1 MEPTTNPT
9 PTQSSAG
16 NSVCTDELT
25 NLPPDSPLGS
35 EKDDG
40 VDFSHEQGSESN
52 ETIDTENGSRSI
64 DKNQYSETEDVVRAK
79 DLQTEHDL
87 WDDDVET
94 VIKNQ
99 HKYYIYCPCC
109 GEDITKT
116 VKLVKMSDPQPTKD
130 HDTENRVNDSD
141 IENGSRSKGKK
152 TKVPSWFPDFFQPLV
167 SSVYGPNKDQGE
179 KGVDSKLPETSDDL
193 DINGEEPSID
203 VSNEKGGLSFPKW
216 YLDVFAWSLLCIII
230 ALSVLLTS
238 PPPFIQPHLQLP
250 SMPSASVLLLLPT
263 FAVLL
268 LFLISMRSRFS
279 PRYHDEK
286 GEKRVDSKSTD
297 TTNEEPAKTQ
307 HHDDQDA
314 NPDQDFDKK
323 TDNKRNHLTPIYPSS
338 LEQPSKQI
346 GNKETQS
353 HDKEAE
359 DQDHKKTDNQNNH
372 LTPIYPSTL
381 EQPSKQII
389 NKETKAEPVLPPN
402 AQPEISNSV
411 EPRKGGNKLEILK
424 SIVYGGLTESITSLC
439 TVTSA
444 AATGASTLNVL
455 ALGVANLSSGLLL
468 TVHSLQELINE
479 KPRRQTNTDD
489 SPEEVEG
496 EEDRY
501 EEVLGRRE
509 YSRLHRL
516 IAISSFV
523 VFGLIPPLVYG
534 FSFRRKIE
542 KRQEYKVLAVYAVSL
557 LCIVLLSIAKAYVSK
572 KRDYVKTLFRYT
584 TMATTASGFS
594 QFVGYLVSQWLEKS
608 GFYDDSP
615 ETQRV

>member
-9 PTQSSAG
+9 PTPSSAG

-25 NLPPDSPLGS
+25 NLPPESPLGS
-35 EKDDG
+35 QKDDG

-52 ETIDTENGSRSI
+52 EAIDTENGSRSI
-64 DKNQYSETEDVVRAK
+64 DKNQCSETEDVVSAK
-79 DLQTEHDL
+79 DLQTEPDSL
-87 WDDDVET
+87 DDDVEI

-99 HKYYIYCPCC
+99 HKYYFYCPCC

-116 VKLVKMSDPQPTKD
+116 VKLVKKSDPQPTKD
-130 HDTENRVNDSD
+130 HDTENKTIDSD
-141 IENGSRSKGKK
+141 TENGSRSKVKK
-152 TKVPSWFPDFFQPLV
+152 TKVPSWFPDFLQPLC
-167 SSVYGPNKDQGE
+167 SSVYGHNKEKGK
-179 KGVDSKLPETSDDL
+179 KGVDSESPGTYDDL
-193 DINGEEPSID
+193 GTNGEEPSID
-203 VSNEKGGLSFPKW
+203 LSNEKDRPSFPKW
-216 YLDVFAWSLLCIII
+216 YLDVFAWLFLCIII
-230 ALSVLLTS
+230 ALSVLSTS

-250 SMPSASVLLLLPT
+250 SMPTLRLPSASVLLLLPT

-268 LFLISMRSRFS
+268 LFIISMRSRFS
-279 PRYHDEK
+279 PRYQDEK
-286 GEKRVDSKSTD
+286 GSEKRVDSKSTN
-297 TTNEEPAKTQ
+297 TTSEEPAKTQ
-307 HHDDQDA
+307 NNDDQDA

-323 TDNKRNHLTPIYPSS
+323 T
-338 LEQPSKQI
+338 EQPSKQI
-346 GNKETQS
+346 VNKETQY

-359 DQDHKKTDNQNNH
+359 DQDYKKTDNQNNH

-402 AQPEISNSV
+402 AQPEIPNIV
-411 EPRKGGNKLEILK
+411 ETRKGGNKLEILK

-509 YSRLHRL
+509 YSRLHRV

-534 FSFRRKIE
+534 FSFRRRLE
-542 KRQEYKVLAVYAVSL
+542 KGQEYKVLAVYAVSL
-557 LCIVLLSIAKAYVSK
+557 LCIVLLSVAKAYVSK

-608 GFYDDSP
+608 GVYDDSP
-615 ETQRV
+615 ETQQV

>member
-1 MEPTTNPT
+1 MNPTMNPT
-9 PTQSSAG
+9 PTPSSAG

-25 NLPPDSPLGS
+25 NLPPENSPLGS
-35 EKDDG
+35 EKDDS
-40 VDFSHEQGSESN
+40 VDFSQEQGSESN
-52 ETIDTENGSRSI
+52 EAIDTENGSRSV
-64 DKNQYSETEDVVRAK
+64 DKNQYSETEVVVRAK
-79 DLQTEHDL
+79 DLQTEPDSL
-87 WDDDVET
+87 DDDVEI

-116 VKLVKMSDPQPTKD
+116 VKLVKISDPKHTKD
-130 HDTENRVNDSD
+130 HDKAIDSD
-141 IENGSRSKGKK
+141 TENGSKSKDKN
-152 TKVPSWFPDFFQPLV
+152 TKVPSWFSDFLQPLF
-167 SSVYGPNKDQGE
+167 SSEDRGK
-179 KGVDSKLPETSDDL
+179 KGVVDSELLGTYEDL
-193 DINGEEPSID
+193 GIIGEEPSID
-203 VSNEKGGLSFPKW
+203 VSNEKDRPSFPKW
-216 YLDVFAWSLLCIII
+216 YLDVFAWLFLCIII
-230 ALSVLLTS
+230 ALSVLSTS

-250 SMPSASVLLLLPT
+250 SMPTLRMPSASVLLLLST
-263 FAVLL
+263 SAVLL
-268 LFLISMRSRFS
+268 LFIISMRSRFT
-279 PRYHDEK
+279 PRYHKEK
-286 GEKRVDSKSTD
+286 GEVVSKS
-297 TTNEEPAKTQ
+297 
-307 HHDDQDA
+307 HDDQAA
-314 NPDQDFDKK
+314 NTEQDFDKK
-323 TDNKRNHLTPIYPSS
+323 TEKPSKQTQNHDKEAADPDQDVDKKTENQKSHLTPIYPS
-338 LEQPSKQI
+338 P
-346 GNKETQS
+346 
-353 HDKEAE
+353 
-359 DQDHKKTDNQNNH
+359 
-372 LTPIYPSTL
+372 L

-389 NKETKAEPVLPPN
+389 NKETQTEPMLPPN
-402 AQPEISNSV
+402 AQSEIPNSV
-411 EPRKGGNKLEILK
+411 EQSKGGNKLEILK

-444 AATGASTLNVL
+444 AASGASTLNVL

-479 KPRRQTNTDD
+479 KPRKQTNTDD
-489 SPEEVEG
+489 SPEEGEG

-509 YSRLHRL
+509 YSRIHRV

-523 VFGLIPPLVYG
+523 IFGLIPPLVYG
-534 FSFRRKIE
+534 FSFRKKME

>member
-1 MEPTTNPT
+1 MDPTMNPT
-9 PTQSSAG
+9 PTPSSAG

-25 NLPPDSPLGS
+25 NLPPEDSPLDS
-35 EKDDG
+35 EKDDS
-40 VDFSHEQGSESN
+40 VDFSQEQGSESN
-52 ETIDTENGSRSI
+52 EAIDTENGSRSV
-64 DKNQYSETEDVVRAK
+64 DKNQYSETEVVVRAK
-79 DLQTEHDL
+79 DLQTEPDSL
-87 WDDDVET
+87 DDDVEI

-116 VKLVKMSDPQPTKD
+116 VKLVKISDPKHTKD
-130 HDTENRVNDSD
+130 HDKAVDSD
-141 IENGSRSKGKK
+141 TENGSKSKDKN
-152 TKVPSWFPDFFQPLV
+152 TKVPSWFSDFIQPLF
-167 SSVYGPNKDQGE
+167 SSEDRGK
-179 KGVDSKLPETSDDL
+179 KGVVDSELLGTYEDL
-193 DINGEEPSID
+193 GIIGEEPSID
-203 VSNEKGGLSFPKW
+203 VSNEKDRPSFPKW
-216 YLDVFAWSLLCIII
+216 YLDVFAWLFLCIII
-230 ALSVLLTS
+230 ALSVLSTS

-250 SMPSASVLLLLPT
+250 SMPTLRMPSASVLLLLPT
-263 FAVLL
+263 SAVLL
-268 LFLISMRSRFS
+268 LFIISMRSRFT
-279 PRYHDEK
+279 PRYHKEK
-286 GEKRVDSKSTD
+286 GEVVPKSTDSKS
-297 TTNEEPAKTQ
+297 
-307 HHDDQDA
+307 HDDQAA
-314 NPDQDFDKK
+314 NTDQDFDKK
-323 TDNKRNHLTPIYPSS
+323 TEKPSKQTVNKETQNHDKEAADPDQDVDKKTENQKSHLTPIYPS
-338 LEQPSKQI
+338 P
-346 GNKETQS
+346 
-353 HDKEAE
+353 
-359 DQDHKKTDNQNNH
+359 
-372 LTPIYPSTL
+372 L

-389 NKETKAEPVLPPN
+389 NKETQTEPMLPPN
-402 AQPEISNSV
+402 AQSEIPNSV
-411 EPRKGGNKLEILK
+411 EPRKGGNKVEILK

-444 AATGASTLNVL
+444 AASGASTLNVL

-479 KPRRQTNTDD
+479 KPRKQTNTDD
-489 SPEEVEG
+489 SPEEGEG

-509 YSRLHRL
+509 YSRIHRV

-523 VFGLIPPLVYG
+523 IFGLIPPLVYG
-534 FSFRRKIE
+534 FSFRKKME

>member
-1 MEPTTNPT
+1 MDPTMNPT
-9 PTQSSAG
+9 PTPSSAG

-25 NLPPDSPLGS
+25 NLPPEDSPLDS
-35 EKDDG
+35 EKDDS
-40 VDFSHEQGSESN
+40 VDFSQEQGSESN
-52 ETIDTENGSRSI
+52 EAIDTENGSRSV
-64 DKNQYSETEDVVRAK
+64 DKNQYSETEVVVRAK
-79 DLQTEHDL
+79 DLQTEPDSL
-87 WDDDVET
+87 DDDVEI

-116 VKLVKMSDPQPTKD
+116 VKLVKISDPKHTKD
-130 HDTENRVNDSD
+130 HDKAVDSD
-141 IENGSRSKGKK
+141 TENGSKSKDKN
-152 TKVPSWFPDFFQPLV
+152 TKVPSWFSDFIQPLF
-167 SSVYGPNKDQGE
+167 SSEDRGK
-179 KGVDSKLPETSDDL
+179 KGVVDSELLGTYEDL
-193 DINGEEPSID
+193 GIIGEEPSID
-203 VSNEKGGLSFPKW
+203 VSNEKDRPSFPKW
-216 YLDVFAWSLLCIII
+216 YLDVFAWLFLCIII
-230 ALSVLLTS
+230 ALSVLSTS

-250 SMPSASVLLLLPT
+250 SMPTLRMPSASVLLLLPT
-263 FAVLL
+263 SAVLL
-268 LFLISMRSRFS
+268 LFIISMRSRFT
-279 PRYHDEK
+279 PRYHKEK
-286 GEKRVDSKSTD
+286 GEVVPKSTDSKS
-297 TTNEEPAKTQ
+297 
-307 HHDDQDA
+307 HDDQAA
-314 NPDQDFDKK
+314 NTDQDFDKK
-323 TDNKRNHLTPIYPSS
+323 TDNKRNRLTPIYPSS
-338 LEQPSKQI
+338 LEKPSKQTV
-346 GNKETQS
+346 NKETQN
-353 HDKEAE
+353 HDKEAADP
-359 DQDHKKTDNQNNH
+359 DQDVDKETENQKSH
-372 LTPIYPSTL
+372 LTPIYPSPL

-389 NKETKAEPVLPPN
+389 NKETQTEPMLPPN
-402 AQPEISNSV
+402 AQSEIPNSV
-411 EPRKGGNKLEILK
+411 EPRKGGNKVEILK

-444 AATGASTLNVL
+444 AASGASTLNVL

-479 KPRRQTNTDD
+479 KPRKQTNTDD
-489 SPEEVEG
+489 SPEEGEG

-509 YSRLHRL
+509 YSRIHRV

-523 VFGLIPPLVYG
+523 IFGLIPPLVYG
-534 FSFRRKIE
+534 FSFRKKME

-584 TMATTASGFS
+584 TTATTASGFS

>member
-1 MEPTTNPT
+1 MDPTMNPT
-9 PTQSSAG
+9 PTPSSAG

-25 NLPPDSPLGS
+25 NLPPENSPLGS
-35 EKDDG
+35 EKDDS
-40 VDFSHEQGSESN
+40 VDFSQEQGSESN
-52 ETIDTENGSRSI
+52 EAIDTENGSRSV
-64 DKNQYSETEDVVRAK
+64 DKNQYSETEVVVRAK
-79 DLQTEHDL
+79 DLQTEPDSL
-87 WDDDVET
+87 DDDVEI

-116 VKLVKMSDPQPTKD
+116 VKLVKISDPKHTKD
-130 HDTENRVNDSD
+130 HDKAIDSD
-141 IENGSRSKGKK
+141 TENGSKSKDKN
-152 TKVPSWFPDFFQPLV
+152 TKVPSWFSDFLQPLF
-167 SSVYGPNKDQGE
+167 SSEDRGK
-179 KGVDSKLPETSDDL
+179 KGVVDSELLGTYEDL
-193 DINGEEPSID
+193 GIIGEEPSID
-203 VSNEKGGLSFPKW
+203 VSNEKDRPSFPKW
-216 YLDVFAWSLLCIII
+216 YLDVFAWLFLCIII
-230 ALSVLLTS
+230 ALSVLSTS

-250 SMPSASVLLLLPT
+250 SMPTLRMPSASVLLLLST
-263 FAVLL
+263 SAVLL
-268 LFLISMRSRFS
+268 LFIISMRSRFT
-279 PRYHDEK
+279 PRYHKEK
-286 GEKRVDSKSTD
+286 GEVVSKS
-297 TTNEEPAKTQ
+297 
-307 HHDDQDA
+307 HDDQAA
-314 NPDQDFDKK
+314 NTEQDFDKK
-323 TDNKRNHLTPIYPSS
+323 TEKPSKQTQNHDKEAADPDQDVDKKTENQKSHLTPIYPS
-338 LEQPSKQI
+338 P
-346 GNKETQS
+346 
-353 HDKEAE
+353 
-359 DQDHKKTDNQNNH
+359 
-372 LTPIYPSTL
+372 L

-389 NKETKAEPVLPPN
+389 NKETQTEPMLPPN
-402 AQPEISNSV
+402 AQSEIPNSV
-411 EPRKGGNKLEILK
+411 EQSKGGNKLEILK

-444 AATGASTLNVL
+444 AASGASTLNVL

-479 KPRRQTNTDD
+479 KPRKQTNTDD
-489 SPEEVEG
+489 SPEEGEG

-509 YSRLHRL
+509 YSRIHRV

-523 VFGLIPPLVYG
+523 IFGLIPPLVYG
-534 FSFRRKIE
+534 FSFRKKME

>member
-1 MEPTTNPT
+1 MDPTMNPT
-9 PTQSSAG
+9 PTPSSAG

-25 NLPPDSPLGS
+25 NLPPENSPLGS
-35 EKDDG
+35 EKDDS
-40 VDFSHEQGSESN
+40 VDFSQEQGSESN
-52 ETIDTENGSRSI
+52 EAIDTENGSRSV
-64 DKNQYSETEDVVRAK
+64 DKNQYSETEVVVRAK
-79 DLQTEHDL
+79 DLQTEPDSL
-87 WDDDVET
+87 DDDVEI

-116 VKLVKMSDPQPTKD
+116 VKLVKISDPKHTKD
-130 HDTENRVNDSD
+130 HDKAIDSD
-141 IENGSRSKGKK
+141 TENGSKSKDKN
-152 TKVPSWFPDFFQPLV
+152 TKVPSWFSDFLQPLF
-167 SSVYGPNKDQGE
+167 SSEDRGK
-179 KGVDSKLPETSDDL
+179 KGVVDSELLGTYEDL
-193 DINGEEPSID
+193 GIIGEEPSID
-203 VSNEKGGLSFPKW
+203 VSNEKDRPSFPKW
-216 YLDVFAWSLLCIII
+216 YLDVFAWLFLCIII
-230 ALSVLLTS
+230 ALSVLSTS

-250 SMPSASVLLLLPT
+250 SMPTLRMPSASVLLLLST
-263 FAVLL
+263 SAVLL
-268 LFLISMRSRFS
+268 LFIISMRSRFT
-279 PRYHDEK
+279 PRYHKEK
-286 GEKRVDSKSTD
+286 GEVVSKS
-297 TTNEEPAKTQ
+297 
-307 HHDDQDA
+307 HDDQAA
-314 NPDQDFDKK
+314 NTEQDFDKK
-323 TDNKRNHLTPIYPSS
+323 TDNKRNRLTPIYPSS
-338 LEQPSKQI
+338 LEKPSKQ
-346 GNKETQS
+346 TQN
-353 HDKEAE
+353 HDKEAADP
-359 DQDHKKTDNQNNH
+359 DQDVDKKTENQKSH
-372 LTPIYPSTL
+372 LTPIYPSPL

-389 NKETKAEPVLPPN
+389 NKETQTEPMLPPN
-402 AQPEISNSV
+402 AQSEIPNSV
-411 EPRKGGNKLEILK
+411 EQSKGGNKLEILK

-444 AATGASTLNVL
+444 AASGASTLNVL

-479 KPRRQTNTDD
+479 KPRKQTNTDD
-489 SPEEVEG
+489 SPEEGEG

-509 YSRLHRL
+509 YSRIHRV

-523 VFGLIPPLVYG
+523 IFGLIPPLVYG
-534 FSFRRKIE
+534 FSFRKKME

>member
-1 MEPTTNPT
+1 MEPTMNPAPT
-9 PTQSSAG
+9 PTPTPTPSSAC

-25 NLPPDSPLGS
+25 NLPPDSPLRS

-40 VDFSHEQGSESN
+40 VDFSHEQGSDSN

-64 DKNQYSETEDVVRAK
+64 DKNQYSETEDVARAK
-79 DLQTEHDL
+79 DLQTEPDSL
-87 WDDDVET
+87 DDDVET

-130 HDTENRVNDSD
+130 HDTENRANDSD
-141 IENGSRSKGKK
+141 IENSSRSKGKK

-167 SSVYGPNKDQGE
+167 CSVYGPNKDQGE
-179 KGVDSKLPETSDDL
+179 KVVDSKLPETYDDL

-216 YLDVFAWSLLCIII
+216 YLDAFAWLFLCIII
-230 ALSVLLTS
+230 ALSVLSTS

-250 SMPSASVLLLLPT
+250 SMPSLRLPSASILLLLPT

-268 LFLISMRSRFS
+268 LFIISMRSRFS
-279 PRYHDEK
+279 PRYHEEK
-286 GEKRVDSKSTD
+286 GEKRVDSKSTN
-297 TTNEEPAKTQ
+297 TTSEEPAKTQ
-307 HHDDQDA
+307 NNDDQDA

-323 TDNKRNHLTPIYPSS
+323 TDNQK
-338 LEQPSKQI
+338 
-346 GNKETQS
+346 
-353 HDKEAE
+353 
-359 DQDHKKTDNQNNH
+359 NH

-402 AQPEISNSV
+402 AQPEIPNSV
-411 EPRKGGNKLEILK
+411 EPRKDGNKLEILK

-489 SPEEVEG
+489 SPEE
-496 EEDRY
+496 EDRY

-509 YSRLHRL
+509 YSRLHRV

-523 VFGLIPPLVYG
+523 IFGLIPPLVYG